1 MLLKS
6 LRLKNI
12 RSYTDEQIAFPEG
25 VVLLAGDIGAGK
37 STILLAIEFALF
49 GLLRGDLSGGALLR
63 NGSREGTVELAFELN
78 GKQYT
83 IGRTLKRTKTSVEQD
98 AGYCIEGGLRQELTA
113 TELKSKVLNLL
124 GYPEDLITKSKSLI
138 YRYTVYTPQEE
149 MKRIIL
155 EDKESRLMI
164 LRKVFDIDKYKRIA
178 DNASSYARL
187 VRERK
192 RAYEGQLVDEPL
204 KRQQFQE
211 RQKLAQTVQQKL
223 LDIQPRLNEARQAV
237 AQQKKGLESL
247 EQQRAAVMQHRAM
260 HQATEAELSTLTQHR
275 NQAHAE
281 LAQLTALLAKQDV
294 VAPAIAPEAITQS
307 VQRKQQELQLIEC
320 ELRTHITAHAE
331 LRTKKQLSEGTMQKI
346 LALDQCPTCL
356 RPVDAAHKHEFT
368 QKEQQRVKGFAAQLA
383 SFETAVSTH
392 EQTKQRL
399 QQEIAALQQQQASAR
414 EAALKLQQLAL
425 NQQRKTQ
432 LENRTREIE
441 QSIAAAETRKQQALT
456 AVQSSAALETRFLAE
471 KGRLDL
477 LQQQEQNVVVEHAT
491 LLEQAKHLRETL
503 ALLERDLA
511 AKQHAR
517 TQLDKLAILHQW
529 IGDFFT
535 NLMAVM
541 EKHVMAKVYHDFN
554 TLFQDWFNL
563 LIEDEVLLARLDE
576 EFSPVVQQNGYDI
589 EVNNLSG
596 GEKTACALAY
606 RLALNKVITALR
618 STVHTKDVI
627 ILDEPTDGFSAD
639 QISRMREVLEQLR
652 ARQIILVSHEAAI
665 ESLADHV
672 LRVVKEEHTSK
683 IIV

>member
-6 LRLKNI
+6 LHLKNI
-12 RSYTDEQIAFPEG
+12 RSYADERIAFPEG

-37 STILLAIEFALF
+37 STVLLAIEFALF

-63 NGSREGTVELAFELN
+63 NGSREGTVELAFELDN
-78 GKQYT
+78 RAYT

-98 AGYCIEGGLRQELTA
+98 AGYCIEDGLRQELTA

-155 EDKESRLMI
+155 EAKESRLMI

-178 DNASSYARL
+178 DNAATYAKL
-187 VRERK
+187 LRERK

-204 KRQQFQE
+204 KRQQSQE
-211 RQKLAQTVQQKL
+211 RQQQALTVQQKL
-223 LDIQPRLNEARQAV
+223 LDIQPRLNEAKQAVTRQA
-237 AQQKKGLESL
+237 AALETL

-260 HQATEAELSTLTQHR
+260 HQATEAELQTLAKNRQLITSELSQL
-275 NQAHAE
+275 QPLLAAQPQPPSATPQELALAIKQKQDEAQQAE
-281 LAQLTALLAKQDV
+281 L
-294 VAPAIAPEAITQS
+294 
-307 VQRKQQELQLIEC
+307 
-320 ELRTHITAHAE
+320 ELRKHAAARAE
-331 LRTKKQLSEGTMQKI
+331 LMTTRRMSEETARTI
-346 LALDQCPTCL
+346 LTLDQCPTCQQSV
-356 RPVDAAHKHEFT
+356 PQTHKHQIVQRE
-368 QKEQQRVKGFAAQLA
+368 EQAANTLLDHLGRCEE
-383 SFETAVSTH
+383 SIRRH
-392 EQTKQRL
+392 ERIKQRIN
-399 QQEIAALQQQQASAR
+399 EDMAALQQQHDAAR
-414 EAALKLQQLAL
+414 EAQFAFQRHQLHTQRKQQL
-425 NQQRKTQ
+425 
-432 LENRTREIE
+432 ETRLGEVAAAM
-441 QSIAAAETRKQQALT
+441 AAAEQRKQQALA
-456 AVQSSAALETRFLAE
+456 AVQSSSALETRFLAE

-477 LQQQEQNVVVEHAT
+477 LRQQEQHVIVEHAT
-491 LLEQAKHLRETL
+491 LLEQAKHLRETI
-503 ALLERDLA
+503 ALLEHDLA
-511 AKQHAR
+511 AKRHAR
-517 TQLDKLAILHQW
+517 AQLETLSTLHQW
-529 IGDFFT
+529 MGDFFT
-535 NLMAVM
+535 GLMAVM

-554 TLFQDWFNL
+554 TLFQDWFKL
-563 LIEDEVLLARLDE
+563 LIGDEVLLARLDE

-589 EVNNLSG
+589 EVSNLSG

-639 QISRMREVLEQLR
+639 QLSRMREVLEQLR
-652 ARQIILVSHEAAI
+652 ARQVILVSHEAAI